1 MTELHRHIGNNTDVP
16 AGDMGVGGREIG
28 YLFGQYKRIQNDFT
42 GILTGKGQSF
52 GGSLMRPE
60 ATGYGVVYFTQE
72 ILNRKND
79 DIKGKRIAISGSG
92 NVAQYSFQK
101 AIQLGAIVVTVSDSS
116 GYIYSKNGFDSKEFD
131 YLQNLKNERRGRIE
145 EMANEFDHIE
155 FFEGKNH
162 GMWLLKLMLPYPVR
176 PKMN

>member
-1 MTELHRHIGNNTDVP
+1 
-16 AGDMGVGGREIG
+16 
-28 YLFGQYKRIQNDFT
+28 
-42 GILTGKGQSF
+42 
-52 GGSLMRPE
+52 MRPE

-155 FFEGKNH
+155 FFEGKKPWDVATEIDVALPCATQNELDEDDAH
-162 GMWLLKLMLPYPVR
+162 KLVSKHVKIVAEGANMPCT
-176 PKMN
+176 PKAVEHFHKEGVIFCSR